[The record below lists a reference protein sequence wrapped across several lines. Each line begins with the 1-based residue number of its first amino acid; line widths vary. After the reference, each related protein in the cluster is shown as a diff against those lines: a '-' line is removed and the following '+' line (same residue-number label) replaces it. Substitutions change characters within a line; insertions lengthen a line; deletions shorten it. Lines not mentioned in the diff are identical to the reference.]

1 MSSNNGASKLLDVI
15 AQAIFD
21 KKGVNILAL
30 DVSGIS
36 TMTDYFVIAEGN
48 VDRHLSAICT
58 SIVDA
63 MKQRGEIPL
72 HVEGLRDSD
81 WVIIDFGFI
90 VVHLFT
96 PDMREKYAIEQ
107 LWKEGKLVDVN
118 IIINNEGNK
127 NAYYI

>member
-127 NAYYI
+127 NAYYV